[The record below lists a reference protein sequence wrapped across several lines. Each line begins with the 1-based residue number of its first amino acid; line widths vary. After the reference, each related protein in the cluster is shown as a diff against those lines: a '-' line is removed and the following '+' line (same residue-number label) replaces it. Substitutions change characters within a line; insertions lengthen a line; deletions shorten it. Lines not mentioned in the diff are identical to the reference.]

1 MTLPMPPENTF
12 DHLRKLDGEHV
23 GYIHMT
29 DDGGFVPFDLLH
41 RRRSEA
47 TNLESAESLLD
58 DLGLRMFM
66 DEWWLSVD
74 GQHQQVLIQE
84 VRRDR
89 VLVAPT
95 VAGAIAKSA
104 DMTKTIEVPLPTGRL
119 FQGQNPPVDE

>member
-1 MTLPMPPENTF
+1 MPPENTF

-41 RRRSEA
+41 RRRSAA
-47 TNLESAESLLD
+47 TDLESAESLLD

-95 VAGAIAKSA
+95 VAGANSQVCGHDEDDRGPAA
-104 DMTKTIEVPLPTGRL
+104 DRPAVSGTESSG
-119 FQGQNPPVDE
+119 G